1 MIETQSIQAAHEML
15 TFPLSH
21 PLIGFPDGSVVKVP
35 PAKSGCIGDL
45 GLILG
50 LGDPLEE
57 GSNPLQFSCLE
68 NPIDRRAWRAVI
80 HRVTKSHTRLS
91 DCV

>member
-1 MIETQSIQAAHEML
+1 MIETQSIQEAHEML

-35 PAKSGCIGDL
+35 PAKAGCIGDW

-50 LGDPLEE
+50 LGRSLGGGQQPTPVFLS
-57 GSNPLQFSCLE
+57 G
-68 NPIDRRAWRAVI
+68 
-80 HRVTKSHTRLS
+80 KSHRQRSLAG
-91 DCV
+91 CNP